1 MSIDVLRGGKTESL
15 SARLVERPR
24 TERAAAPQ
32 EESEHGTSSFG
43 MAVTPLTPQLAEE
56 LELARGEAGL
66 VVTDVDPSGVAATSG
81 VRPGDLIKRVN
92 DRDVTSVQSL
102 RAAMAAQTD
111 KPALMLVNR
120 QGADLFLALRR
131 EQS

>member
-1 MSIDVLRGGKTESL
+1 
-15 SARLVERPR
+15 
-24 TERAAAPQ
+24 
-32 EESEHGTSSFG
+32 

-56 LELARGEAGL
+56 LELGRGETGL
-66 VVTDVDPSGVAATSG
+66 VVTDVDPSGAAATSG

-92 DRDVTSVQSL
+92 DRDITSVQSL
-102 RAAMAAQTD
+102 RAAMEAQTG